1 MELFDRTKTDKRWHF
16 IVNIAYF
23 VIILGLAYFLF
34 DRCLSLFLPLLVA
47 FFVAMILKRPIAY
60 IDKKTPFKR
69 GFISVVLVLSV
80 LGLGVGLL
88 VLLGFEVAPEIKGFF
103 TYAYSRINDLPQL
116 ILTFKNWLLGV
127 LANLPE
133 SFTADLS
140 VTVADFL
147 DNVAENG
154 LAGLNVKPDT
164 FNWTSLI
171 STGGDILINTVGQF
185 PSFVISCVIT
195 VISCIF
201 VCTDYEHIRD
211 FILAQMSAENGRK
224 LFHAKQLAVGSMWKM
239 VKAYG
244 LIFLITA
251 FEMTIALSVLKLI
264 GVYKS
269 DYLFII
275 AILIAVVDIIPVLGT
290 GTVLIPW
297 GVISLLTGKVGLGIG
312 LLITYAV
319 VLVIRQV
326 LEPKLV
332 SGQIGLPPIV
342 TITSMYVGTKA
353 LGVFGFFIMPFLV
366 TILNEMNKAGI
377 IHLFNSSKKEEAP
390 DSVPV
395 VQQQNQQ
402 QNADADAQAP
412 QS

>member
-16 IVNIAYF
+16 IVNTAYF

-47 FFVAMILKRPIAY
+47 LFVAMILKRPIAY

-69 GFISVVLVLSV
+69 GLISVVLVLSV

-140 VTVADFL
+140 VTVSDFL
-147 DNVAENG
+147 DNIAENG

-211 FILAQMSAENGRK
+211 FILAQMSEANGKK
-224 LFHAKQLAVGSMWKM
+224 LRHAKQLAVGSMWKM

-244 LIFLITA
+244 IIFLITA

-342 TITSMYVGTKA
+342 TITSMYVGTKV
-353 LGVFGFFIMPFLV
+353 LGVFGFFIMPFFV

-377 IHLFNSSKKEEAP
+377 IHLFNSTKKKTAVE
-390 DSVPV
+390 VPV
-395 VQQQNQQ
+395 
-402 QNADADAQAP
+402 ATDAKEDDPDAP
-412 QS
+412 QT

>member
-16 IVNIAYF
+16 IVNTAYF

-47 FFVAMILKRPIAY
+47 LFVAMILKRPIAY

-69 GFISVVLVLSV
+69 GLISVVLVLSV

-140 VTVADFL
+140 VTVSDFL
-147 DNVAENG
+147 DNIAENG

-211 FILAQMSAENGRK
+211 FILAQMSEENGRK
-224 LFHAKQLAVGSMWKM
+224 LRHAKQLAVGSMWKM

-244 LIFLITA
+244 IIFLITA

-342 TITSMYVGTKA
+342 TITSMYVGTKV
-353 LGVFGFFIMPFLV
+353 LGVFGFFIMPFFV

-377 IHLFNSSKKEEAP
+377 IHLFNSAEKDAVADGE
-390 DSVPV
+390 PV
-395 VQQQNQQ
+395 EQQPQNQE
-402 QNADADAQAP
+402 ADAQAP

>member
-1 MELFDRTKTDKRWHF
+1 MELFDRAKTDKRWNF
-16 IVNIAYF
+16 IVNTAYF

-47 FFVAMILKRPIAY
+47 FVVAMILKRPIAY
-60 IDKKTPFKR
+60 IDKKTPLKR
-69 GFISVVLVLSV
+69 GLISVILVLSV
-80 LGLGVGLL
+80 LGIGVGLL

-103 TYAYSRINDLPQL
+103 TYVYSRINDLPQL
-116 ILTFKNWLLGV
+116 ILAFKNWLLGV

-147 DNVAENG
+147 DNLAENG
-154 LAGLNVKPDT
+154 LAGLNVKTDS
-164 FNWTSLI
+164 FNWTSVL
-171 STGGDILINTVGQF
+171 STGSDILINTVGQF
-185 PSFVISCVIT
+185 PSLVISFVITI
-195 VISCIF
+195 ISSVF
-201 VCTDYEHIRD
+201 VCSDYEHIRD
-211 FILAQMSAENGRK
+211 FILSQMSEENGRK
-224 LFHAKQLAVGSMWKM
+224 LYHAKQLAVSSMFKM

-244 LIFLITA
+244 IIFLITA

-275 AILIAVVDIIPVLGT
+275 AILVALVDIIPVLGT

-297 GVISLLTGKVGLGIG
+297 GVVSLLTGKIGLGIG

-342 TITSMYVGTKA
+342 TITSMYVGTKV

-366 TILNEMNKAGI
+366 TIVNEMNKAGI
-377 IHLFNSSKKEEAP
+377 IHLFNPIKKKVAVDVPAVTEEQKD
-390 DSVPV
+390 DS
-395 VQQQNQQ
+395 
-402 QNADADAQAP
+402 ASAQT
-412 QS
+412 

>member
-1 MELFDRTKTDKRWHF
+1 MFDSRKTDRRWQF

-23 VIILGLAYFLF
+23 AIILGLAYFLF
-34 DRCLSLFLPLLVA
+34 DRCLSLFLPLLTA
-47 FFVAMILKRPIAY
+47 FVVAMILKRPIAY
-60 IDKKTPFKR
+60 IDKKTPLKR
-69 GFISVVLVLSV
+69 GPISVILVLSV
-80 LGLGVGLL
+80 LGIGVGLL

-103 TYAYSRINDLPQL
+103 TYVYSRINDLPQL
-116 ILTFKNWLLGV
+116 ILAFKNWLLGV

-140 VTVADFL
+140 VTISDFL
-147 DNVAENG
+147 DNLAENG
-154 LAGLNVKPDT
+154 LAGLNVKAET

-185 PSFVISCVIT
+185 PSFVISFVIT
-195 VISCIF
+195 VISSIF
-201 VCTDYEHIRD
+201 VCADYEHIRD
-211 FILAQMSAENGRK
+211 FIFAQLSDENGRK
-224 LFHAKQLAVGSMWKM
+224 LRHAKQLGVSSIFKM
-239 VKAYG
+239 IKAYG
-244 LIFLITA
+244 LLFLITA

-297 GVISLLTGKVGLGIG
+297 GVFSLLTGKVGLGVG
-312 LLITYAV
+312 LLVTYAI

-342 TITSMYVGTKA
+342 TITSMYIGTKV

-377 IHLFNSSKKEEAP
+377 IHLFKSSKKQP
-390 DSVPV
+390 DSIAESQDENDNAAPAV
-395 VQQQNQQ
+395 VQE
-402 QNADADAQAP
+402 
-412 QS
+412 

>member
-1 MELFDRTKTDKRWHF
+1 MELFDRTKTDKRWNF
-16 IVNIAYF
+16 IVNTAYF

-47 FFVAMILKRPIAY
+47 FFVAMLLKRPIAY
-60 IDKKTPFKR
+60 IDRKTPLKR
-69 GFISVVLVLSV
+69 GLISVILVLSV
-80 LGLGVGLL
+80 LGIGVGLL
-88 VLLGFEVAPEIKGFF
+88 VLLGFKIAPEIRGFF
-103 TYAYSRINDLPQL
+103 TYVYSRINDLPQL
-116 ILTFKNWLLGV
+116 ILMFKNWLLGV

-147 DNVAENG
+147 DNLAENG
-154 LAGLNVKPDT
+154 LAGLNVKTDS
-164 FNWTSLI
+164 FNWTSVI

-185 PSFVISCVIT
+185 PSLVISFVITI
-195 VISCIF
+195 ISSVF
-201 VCTDYEHIRD
+201 VCSDYEHIRD
-211 FILAQMSAENGRK
+211 FILSQMSEENGRK
-224 LFHAKQLAVGSMWKM
+224 LYHAKQLAVSSMFKM

-264 GVYKS
+264 GVYTS

-275 AILIAVVDIIPVLGT
+275 AILIALVDIIPVLGT

-297 GVISLLTGKVGLGIG
+297 GVISLLTGKIGLGIG

-319 VLVIRQV
+319 VLVIRQI

-342 TITSMYVGTKA
+342 TITSMYIGTKV

-366 TILNEMNKAGI
+366 TIVNEMNKAGI
-377 IHLFNSSKKEEAP
+377 IHLFNPTRKKADVVEVPASEE
-390 DSVPV
+390 
-395 VQQQNQQ
+395 VQEEDT
-402 QNADADAQAP
+402 ADGT
-412 QS
+412 S

>member
-1 MELFDRTKTDKRWHF
+1 MEGFDNLKTDKRWSF

-23 VIILGLAYFLF
+23 AIILGLAYFLF
-34 DRCLSLFLPLLVA
+34 DRCLSLFLPLLTA
-47 FFVAMILKRPIAY
+47 FAVAMILKKPIAY
-60 IDKKTPFKR
+60 IDKKTPLKR
-69 GFISVVLVLSV
+69 GLISVVLVLSV
-80 LGLGVGLL
+80 LGIGLGLL
-88 VLLGFEVAPEIKGFF
+88 ILIGFKVAPEIKGFF
-103 TYAYSRINDLPQL
+103 TYVYGRINDLPQL
-116 ILTFKNWLLGV
+116 ILSFKNWLLGV

-140 VTVADFL
+140 VTISGFL
-147 DNVAENG
+147 DNLAENG
-154 LAGLNVKPDT
+154 LAGLNVKPDA
-164 FNWTSLI
+164 FNWSSLI

-195 VISCIF
+195 IISSVF
-201 VCTDYEHIRD
+201 VCSDYEHIRD
-211 FILAQMSAENGRK
+211 FILAQMSEENGRK
-224 LFHAKQLAVGSMWKM
+224 LRHAKQLAVSSMLKM
-239 VKAYG
+239 IKAYG

-275 AILIAVVDIIPVLGT
+275 AILIALVDIIPVLGT

-297 GVISLLTGKVGLGIG
+297 GVISLLTGKIGLGIG

-342 TITSMYVGTKA
+342 TITSMYIGTKVI
-353 LGVFGFFIMPFLV
+353 GVFGFFIMPFLV

-377 IHLFNSSKKEEAP
+377 IHLFKSAPKKEEKEPAKAEEEEKP
-390 DSVPV
+390 ALTAEAVPE
-395 VQQQNQQ
+395 QKK
-402 QNADADAQAP
+402 
-412 QS
+412 

>member
-1 MELFDRTKTDKRWHF
+1 MGIYDTMKTDKRWHF

-23 VIILGLAYFLF
+23 AIILGLAYFLF
-34 DRCLSLFLPLLVA
+34 DRCLSLFLPLLTA
-47 FFVAMILKRPIAY
+47 FFVAMLLKRPIAY
-60 IDKKTPFKR
+60 LDKKTPLKR
-69 GFISVVLVLSV
+69 GPISVILVLSV
-80 LGLGVGLL
+80 LGIGVGLL
-88 VLLGFEVAPEIKGFF
+88 VLLALEVAPEVKGFF
-103 TYAYSRINDLPQL
+103 TYVYGRINDLPQL
-116 ILTFKNWLLGV
+116 ILAFKNWLLGV

-147 DNVAENG
+147 DNIAENG
-154 LAGLNVKPDT
+154 LAGLNVKTDT

-185 PSFVISCVIT
+185 PSFVISLVIT
-195 VISCIF
+195 VISSIF
-201 VCTDYEHIRD
+201 VCSDYEHIRD
-211 FILAQMSAENGRK
+211 FILAQMSEENGRK
-224 LFHAKQLAVGSMWKM
+224 LRHAKQLAIGSMLKM

-244 LIFLITA
+244 LILLITA

-275 AILIAVVDIIPVLGT
+275 AILIAVIDIIPVLGT

-297 GVISLLTGKVGLGIG
+297 GVVSLLTGKVGLGIG

-319 VLVIRQV
+319 VLVIRQI

-342 TITSMYVGTKA
+342 TITSMYVGTKV
-353 LGVFGFFIMPFLV
+353 LGVFGFLIMPFLV

-377 IHLFNSSKKEEAP
+377 IHLFNSTRKKAEEQ
-390 DSVPV
+390 PV
-395 VQQQNQQ
+395 VLMTDEMPEV
-402 QNADADAQAP
+402 AE
-412 QS
+412 S